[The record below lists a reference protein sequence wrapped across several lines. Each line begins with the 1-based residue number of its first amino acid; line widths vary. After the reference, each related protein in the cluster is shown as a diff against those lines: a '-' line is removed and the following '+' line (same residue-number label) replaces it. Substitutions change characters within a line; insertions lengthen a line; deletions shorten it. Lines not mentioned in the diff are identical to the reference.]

1 MEKAKRCGS
10 MAPNSPVIIK
20 MGKNMALVTT
30 YGPITQSTRV
40 TGTWGP
46 SLETVFINGVTADIM
61 RAIGKIIAC
70 MDSEYMF
77 GQMEDS
83 TVENT

>member
-1 MEKAKRCGS
+1 
-10 MAPNSPVIIK
+10 MAPTSPVIIK
-20 MGKNMALVTT
+20 MGKNMALATT
-30 YGPITQSTRV
+30 YGPINQSTRV
-40 TGTWGP
+40 TGIWGQ
-46 SLETVFINGVTADIM
+46 SLEKVFINGVTADIM
-61 RAIGKIIAC
+61 KAIGKIIAC